1 MTTTDLD
8 LREELRTIDLRA
20 NQREAATQATIQTLT
35 RQMVQ
40 MEAAFEARFD
50 RIEARF
56 DRIEARFD
64 RIETLLADIARKLS
78 A

>member
-8 LREELRTIDLRA
+8 LREELRTIELRA
-20 NQREAATQATIQTLT
+20 AQREAAIQATIQTLT

-40 MEAAFEARFD
+40 MEAVFELRCD
-50 RIEARF
+50 RIEGRLGH
-56 DRIEARFD
+56 IENM
-64 RIETLLADIARKLS
+64 LGDIAEKLG

>member
-8 LREELRTIDLRA
+8 LREELRTIELRA
-20 NQREAATQATIQTLT
+20 TQREAATQATIQTLT

-40 MEAAFEARFD
+40 MEAVFELRCD
-50 RIEARF
+50 RIEGRLGH
-56 DRIEARFD
+56 IENM
-64 RIETLLADIARKLS
+64 LADIAEKLG